1 MHRNYLPVNVALSC
15 TAATRLHY
23 ICTAVQSFF
32 LCSSNNTSY
41 KGGLV
46 IYLSTQNKGKG
57 LDHLDKMMGERL
69 VGLIILLWM
78 TSRVTGQEDLLNN
91 FVQDVVS
98 TFNLTLPT
106 VLYDSDEP
114 PQICYENTP
123 ERRVLCLLSTEEE
136 QKISIDHDE
145 TGMYVLGSNVLT

>member
-1 MHRNYLPVNVALSC
+1 MA
-15 TAATRLHY
+15 
-23 ICTAVQSFF
+23 
-32 LCSSNNTSY
+32 
-41 KGGLV
+41 
-46 IYLSTQNKGKG
+46 
-57 LDHLDKMMGERL
+57 GERL

-123 ERRVLCLLSTEEE
+123 ERRVLCLLVTEEE
-136 QKISIDHDE
+136 QKISIDIND
-145 TGMYVLGSNVLT
+145 TGMYIQGLSLIHI